1 MRLPQPGSG
10 PGGGSG
16 RSSHAWHADPQ
27 GDREMSFFSKQM
39 PQAQARPV
47 AAAVN
52 GAVNGAAAT
61 PAAAPRAVV
70 LDGIQERKLSSYTE
84 LKVSLHQQLLDM
96 INLSVIDKMPAAE
109 FRSQVGE
116 MVRELLVRENKPLN
130 RQEQVQL
137 VDDILDELLG
147 LGPIE
152 PLLKEIGRANV

>member
-1 MRLPQPGSG
+1 
-10 PGGGSG
+10 
-16 RSSHAWHADPQ
+16 
-27 GDREMSFFSKQM
+27 MSFFSKQQ
-39 PQAQARPV
+39 PQARTNPV

-52 GAVNGAAAT
+52 GAVNGAAA
-61 PAAAPRAVV
+61 PAAAPRTVI

-96 INLSVIDKMPAAE
+96 INLSVIDKMPPAE

-116 MVRELLVRENKPLN
+116 MVRELLVRENTPLN

-137 VDDILDELLG
+137 VEDLLDELLG

-152 PLLKEIGRANV
+152 PLLQPESVTDLLVNCQSTAFFEPGGPPSP

>member
-10 PGGGSG
+10 PRGGSS

-39 PQAQARPV
+39 PQARTSPV

-52 GAVNGAAAT
+52 GAVNGAAA
-61 PAAAPRAVV
+61 PAAAPRTVI

-96 INLSVIDKMPAAE
+96 INLSVIDKMPAPE
-109 FRSQVGE
+109 FRRQVGE
-116 MVRELLVRENKPLN
+116 MVRE
-130 RQEQVQL
+130 
-137 VDDILDELLG
+137 
-147 LGPIE
+147 
-152 PLLKEIGRANV
+152 IGRAHV

>member
-1 MRLPQPGSG
+1 
-10 PGGGSG
+10 
-16 RSSHAWHADPQ
+16 
-27 GDREMSFFSKQM
+27 MSFFSKQL
-39 PQAQARPV
+39 PQARAHPV

-52 GAVNGAAAT
+52 GAVNGAAAAS
-61 PAAAPRAVV
+61 AAAPRTVI

-96 INLSVIDKMPAAE
+96 INLSVIDKMPPAE

-137 VDDILDELLG
+137 VDDILDELLA
-147 LGPIE
+147 LGPID
-152 PLLKEIGRANV
+152 PILKDESVPDRKRAVW